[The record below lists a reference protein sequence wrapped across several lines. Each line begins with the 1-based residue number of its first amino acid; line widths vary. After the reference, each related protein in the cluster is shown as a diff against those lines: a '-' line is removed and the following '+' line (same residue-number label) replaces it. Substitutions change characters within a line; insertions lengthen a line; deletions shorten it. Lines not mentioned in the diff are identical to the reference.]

1 MTSLSILDLPI
12 RDIDVPADRARDYD
26 ENAALA
32 LAAVIAE
39 QGLQHPIRVRRT
51 GDRFQLVSGLRR
63 LRAYELNQQTTIPAT
78 ITSAD
83 SDDAAR
89 LEEVMENLGREEL
102 IALDRCHHL
111 YELKVVWE
119 RLHPSFANGG
129 GNQRGKN
136 GGKTFPTD
144 PEAPEVFGFAASV
157 AEAVGLSKR
166 TINAAVK
173 IWQGLSPSSRTR
185 LAGTAL
191 ATKQTELKALSE
203 EGPARQA
210 RILDLILGDEAPE
223 VQNVSAALAF
233 MDGGAQPTDLE
244 RRYRVVAEGLKA
256 LPDDSFDLL
265 VIENEERVLA
275 ALKRKGR
282 I

>member
-1 MTSLSILDLPI
+1 MTSLSILDLLI
-12 RDIDVPADRARDYD
+12 RDIDVPEDRARDYD
-26 ENAALA
+26 ENTALA
-32 LAAVIAE
+32 LAASIAA

-51 GDRFQLVSGLRR
+51 GDRYQLVSGLRR
-63 LRAYELNQQTTIPAT
+63 LRAYELNQQATIPAT
-78 ITSAD
+78 ITAAD

-119 RLHPSFANGG
+119 RMYPETKAGVAGGKARQGTASEIFSFAAI
-129 GNQRGKN
+129 
-136 GGKTFPTD
+136 T
-144 PEAPEVFGFAASV
+144 
-157 AEAVGLSKR
+157 AERMGLSQR
-166 TINAAVK
+166 AIQIAVK
-173 IWQGLSPSSRTR
+173 IWQGLSPTSRAR

-223 VQNVSAALAF
+223 NVQQALDFMNTGVVQNSTEKRFIAVSRTFAAL
-233 MDGGAQPTDLE
+233 
-244 RRYRVVAEGLKA
+244 
-256 LPDDSFDLL
+256 DDATFDAVLSAH
-265 VIENEERVLA
+265 EERVIA
-275 ALKRKGR
+275 SLKRRGR

>member
-12 RDIDVPADRARDYD
+12 RDIDVPEDRARDYD
-26 ENAALA
+26 ENTALA
-32 LAAVIAE
+32 LAASIAA

-51 GDRFQLVSGLRR
+51 GDRYQLVSGLRR
-63 LRAYELNQQTTIPAT
+63 LRAYELNQQATIPAT
-78 ITSAD
+78 ITTAD

-119 RLHPSFANGG
+119 RMYPQAQHGG
-129 GNQRGKN
+129 DRKSVNWQ
-136 GGKTFPTD
+136 TLPLD
-144 PEAPEVFGFAASV
+144 PGTPEIFGFSEAA
-157 AEAVGLSKR
+157 AEKIGLSAR
-166 TINAAVK
+166 SIRLAVK
-173 IWQGLSPSSRTR
+173 IWQGLSPASRTR

-191 ATKQTELKALSE
+191 ATKQTELKALAE

-210 RILDLILGDEAPE
+210 RILDLILGDAQPE
-223 VQNVSAALAF
+223 IQNVNAALAF

-244 RRYRVVAEGLKA
+244 KRYRVISEGLKA

>member
-26 ENAALA
+26 ETSALA

-51 GDRFQLVSGLRR
+51 GDRYQLVSGLRR
-63 LRAYELNQQTTIPAT
+63 LRAYELNRQTTIPAT
-78 ITSAD
+78 IASVDT
-83 SDDAAR
+83 DDAAR

-119 RLHPSFANGG
+119 RMYPQAQHGG
-129 GNQRGKN
+129 DRKSVNWQ
-136 GGKTFPTD
+136 TLPLD
-144 PEAPEVFGFAASV
+144 PGAPEIFGFSEAA
-157 AEAVGLSKR
+157 AEKIGLSAR
-166 TINAAVK
+166 SIRLAVK
-173 IWQGLSPSSRTR
+173 IWQGLSPASRTR

-203 EGPARQA
+203 ESPARQA

-223 VQNVSAALAF
+223 NVQQALDFLDTGVAQNSTEKRFIAVSRTFAAL
-233 MDGGAQPTDLE
+233 
-244 RRYRVVAEGLKA
+244 
-256 LPDDSFDLL
+256 DDATFDAVLSAH
-265 VIENEERVLA
+265 EERVIA
-275 ALKRKGR
+275 SLKRRGR